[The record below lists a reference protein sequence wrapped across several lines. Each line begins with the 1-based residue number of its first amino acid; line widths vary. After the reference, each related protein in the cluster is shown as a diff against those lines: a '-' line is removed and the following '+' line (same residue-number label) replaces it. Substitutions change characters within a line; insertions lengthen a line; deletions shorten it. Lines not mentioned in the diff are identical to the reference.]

1 VHSAALW
8 IGLACLASRGVA
20 FAALAVTGA
29 AAVSSLAAFAAAAG
43 LLELGPGAIV
53 RALAAPAA
61 ASTLMAAAVY
71 VVPAG
76 PTRLVGGALG
86 DAAVYAA
93 ALALL
98 APEDGRE
105 IRRLIGALRPAP
117 RGRVSLELR
126 GTGSA
131 RTSRDPC

>member
-1 VHSAALW
+1 MHSAALW

-20 FAALAVTGA
+20 
-29 AAVSSLAAFAAAAG
+29 
-43 LLELGPGAIV
+43 
-53 RALAAPAA
+53 LAAPAA
-61 ASTLMAAAVY
+61 ASALMAAAVY

-76 PTRLVGGALG
+76 TTRLVAGALG
-86 DAAVYAA
+86 GAAVYAA

-105 IRRLIGALRPAP
+105 VRRLIGALRPAP
-117 RGRVSLELR
+117 RGRVSLGLR
-126 GTGSA
+126 GRGSA

>member
-1 VHSAALW
+1 MP
-8 IGLACLASRGVA
+8 
-20 FAALAVTGA
+20 
-29 AAVSSLAAFAAAAG
+29 AAAANAAR
-43 LLELGPGAIV
+43 LELGAGAIV
-53 RALAAPAA
+53 RALAASAA

-76 PTRLVGGALG
+76 TTRLVGGAL
-86 DAAVYAA
+86 AVS
-93 ALALL
+93 
-98 APEDGRE
+98 PSTPW
-105 IRRLIGALRPAP
+105 RRLIGALRPAP